1 MPGAHMGRRRAGA
14 MATQHPS
21 ISHTSTGSGVDPATA
36 RQRLAHARALVVGVG
51 GLGCPAAL
59 ALAAAGVGTLGL
71 VDGDRVDL
79 SNLQRQ
85 ILHRVA
91 TLGMPKTASAA
102 ATLHVLH
109 PALAI
114 ETFDG
119 RWPAGTPGDLL
130 GRFDVVVD
138 GSDRAATKL
147 ALNDACV
154 AAGVPYVYAGAVGW
168 DGQWMAVVPGR
179 TACLRCL
186 FGDSDGGHEPTC
198 GEIGVL
204 APVVGLIGFQQAME
218 TIKLITGVGTAS
230 VDRLTTYDGLRQ
242 RFYTVRVDRNPR
254 CPTCGGAHRVP

>member
-1 MPGAHMGRRRAGA
+1 MSPRDPSTAH
-14 MATQHPS
+14 
-21 ISHTSTGSGVDPATA
+21 DPAAEAA
-36 RQRLAHARALVVGVG
+36 RDRLARARVLVVGVG

-59 ALAAAGVGTLGL
+59 ALAEAGVGTLGL

-85 ILHRVA
+85 ILHRVT
-91 TLGMPKTASAA
+91 TLGMPKAASAA
-102 ATLHVLH
+102 AALRARCPTLNL
-109 PALAI
+109 

-119 RWPAGTPGDLL
+119 RWPAGTPAGLL
-130 GRFDVVVD
+130 TTFDVVVD
-138 GSDRAATKL
+138 GSDRAVTKL

-154 AAGVPYVYAGAVGW
+154 AAGVPYIYAGAVGW

-186 FGDSDGGHEPTC
+186 FGDRDGGGEPTC

-218 TIKLITGVGTAS
+218 AIKLITGEGAAS
-230 VDRLTTYDGLRQ
+230 VNRLTTYDGLRQ

-254 CPTCGGAHRVP
+254 CPTCGGVRGQGPGTRIEGTDCRG

>member
-1 MPGAHMGRRRAGA
+1 
-14 MATQHPS
+14 MAS
-21 ISHTSTGSGVDPATA
+21 TSAIDPDGD
-36 RQRLAHARALVVGVG
+36 RHRLAAGRVLVVGIG

-59 ALAAAGVGTLGL
+59 ALADAGVGTLGL

-91 TLGMPKTASAA
+91 TLGMPKAVSAA
-102 ATLHVLH
+102 AILRDRRPEV
-109 PALAI
+109 AV

-119 RWPAGTPGDLL
+119 RWPAETPAGLL

-179 TACLRCL
+179 SACLRCL
-186 FGDSDGGHEPTC
+186 FGDSDGGDEPTC

-218 TIKLITGVGTAS
+218 AIKLITGRGVAS
-230 VDRLTTYDGLRQ
+230 TDRLTTYDGLRQ

-254 CPTCGGAHRVP
+254 CPTCGEQR

>member
-1 MPGAHMGRRRAGA
+1 MPLLEPSTSPTPAADPGEARRRLA
-14 MATQHPS
+14 Q
-21 ISHTSTGSGVDPATA
+21 A
-36 RQRLAHARALVVGVG
+36 RVLVVGVG
-51 GLGCPAAL
+51 GLGCPAAM
-59 ALAAAGVGTLGL
+59 ALAEAGVGTLGL

-91 TLGMPKTASAA
+91 TLGMEKVTSAA
-102 ATLHVLH
+102 ALLRAARPSLTV
-109 PALAI
+109 
-114 ETFDG
+114 ETFSG
-119 RWPAGTPGDLL
+119 RWPAETPADLL
-130 GRFDVVVD
+130 TAFDVVVD

-154 AAGVPYVYAGAVGW
+154 AASVPYVYAGAVGW
-168 DGQWMAVVPGR
+168 DGQWMAVIPRR

-186 FGDSDGGHEPTC
+186 FGDSDGGGEPTC

-218 TIKLITGVGTAS
+218 AIKLITGHGTAATN
-230 VDRLTTYDGLRQ
+230 RLTTYDGLRQ

-254 CPTCGGAHRVP
+254 CPTCGERRPGT